1 MALGRA
7 LSLPTPEA
15 EDDVDLLARY
25 RPFLQHSTVT
35 ESDWVSRLEL
45 DVVEQMVAADLAA
58 NGGERIKVLVL
69 FGSMRSRWVEQ
80 PFVEPCLSIDARA
93 GPTLAC
99 SHTSARAYCSAWAA
113 TSASSIRAVC
123 R

>member
-1 MALGRA
+1 MAHGRA
-7 LSLPTPEA
+7 LSLPIPEA
-15 EDDVDLLARY
+15 EDDVELRARY
-25 RPFLQHSTVT
+25 QPFLQHSTVT

-80 PFVEPCLSIDARA
+80 PFVEPCLSTDARA

-113 TSASSIRAVC
+113 TSASSIQAVC